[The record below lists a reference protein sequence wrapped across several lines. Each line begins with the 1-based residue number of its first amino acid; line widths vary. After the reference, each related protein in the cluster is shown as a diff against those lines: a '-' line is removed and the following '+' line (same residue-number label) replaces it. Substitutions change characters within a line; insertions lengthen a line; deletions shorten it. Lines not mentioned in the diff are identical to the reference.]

1 MHPVNPVQLVE
12 KKMKKLHTEAL
23 QFSTII
29 LAMNQ
34 FKAILMKK
42 FNAMSTMERTKRETR
57 KKLTIFCYTILLK
70 FANLRSTLSYM
81 LIIGGVQFRGPC
93 SKLQSIVSGWSWC
106 DDG

>member
-34 FKAILMKK
+34 FKAILMK
-42 FNAMSTMERTKRETR
+42 NSMPCQRWNERKGKPEKDSRYSVT
-57 KKLTIFCYTILLK
+57 
-70 FANLRSTLSYM
+70 
-81 LIIGGVQFRGPC
+81 QFY
-93 SKLQSIVSGWSWC
+93 
-106 DDG
+106 